1 MTRKRIYE
9 IMEVASPGDKVSR
22 AFDIFILSL
31 ITLNIFF
38 LVAESVDNI
47 YKISPLFFDSFE
59 IFSIVIFT
67 LEYFLR
73 VWCCV
78 ENPEYSKPVRG
89 RLKYAISIYALI
101 DLLVILPY
109 LLIFLPGDYRFLR
122 AIRLVRLLIV
132 LKLSRYS
139 IAMGSLR
146 SVLKRRKE
154 ELISTF
160 LVLIILL
167 LYASSAMYIL
177 EHDVQPKA
185 FSSIP
190 MTMWWGIATLTTV
203 GYGDV
208 YPITG
213 LGKILGAVI
222 ALLGIGLFALPAGL
236 IGGSFL
242 EELEER
248 KKSKKSSSDIIKSET
263 SSSGSEEIATS
274 RHLIA
279 DIWLEEEIK
288 DDDVD
293 HICKLIR
300 SNFKVL
306 KEFDHEYT
314 PYGLTKGFILSES
327 HSFIHTYPE
336 HNFICIDVFVC
347 SPGVD
352 LSKFVNEIQKGLK
365 IRKTQYQILKR
376 GI

>member
-1 MTRKRIYE
+1 
-9 IMEVASPGDKVSR
+9 MEVASPGDKTSR
-22 AFDIFILSL
+22 VFDIFILSL
-31 ITLNIFF
+31 ISINVLF
-38 LVAESVDNI
+38 LVAETVENI
-47 YKISPLFFDSFE
+47 YKISPLFFDNFE
-59 IFSIVIFT
+59 LLSIIIFT
-67 LEYFLR
+67 IEYLLR
-73 VWCCV
+73 IWCCV
-78 ENPEYSKPVRG
+78 ENPEYKDPVFG

-122 AIRLVRLLIV
+122 AIRLVRLLRI
-132 LKLSRYS
+132 LKLARYS
-139 IAMGSLR
+139 IAMGSLH
-146 SVLKRRKE
+146 SVLRRRKE
-154 ELISTF
+154 ELVSTF

-177 EHDVQPKA
+177 ENEVQPKA

-208 YPITG
+208 YPVTG
-213 LGKILGAVI
+213 LGKVLGAII

-242 EELEER
+242 EELQER
-248 KKSKKSSSDIIKSET
+248 KKQNKPSTTNSTTESTDDIET
-263 SSSGSEEIATS
+263 VKS

-279 DIWLEEEIK
+279 DIWLEEELEDK
-288 DDDVD
+288 NVD
-293 HICKLIR
+293 YISQLIR

-327 HSFIHTYPE
+327 HAFIHTYPE

-352 LSKFVNEIQKGLK
+352 LSTFVEKIQEGLK
-365 IRKTQYQILKR
+365 IRKIQYQILKR

>member
-1 MTRKRIYE
+1 
-9 IMEVASPGDKVSR
+9 MEVASPGDKTSR
-22 AFDIFILSL
+22 SFDIFILSL
-31 ITLNIFF
+31 ISINVLF
-38 LVAESVDNI
+38 LVAETVENI
-47 YKISPLFFDSFE
+47 YKISPLFFDNFE
-59 IFSIVIFT
+59 LLTIIIFT
-67 LEYFLR
+67 IEYFFR
-73 VWCCV
+73 IWCCV
-78 ENPEYSKPVRG
+78 ENPKYQKPILG

-109 LLIFLPGDYRFLR
+109 LLVFLPGDYRFLR
-122 AIRLVRLLIV
+122 AIRLIRLLRI
-132 LKLSRYS
+132 LKLARYS
-139 IAMGSLR
+139 IAMGSLH

-154 ELISTF
+154 ELIST
-160 LVLIILL
+160 LIVLLILL
-167 LYASSAMYIL
+167 LYAASAMYIL
-177 EHDVQPKA
+177 EHEVQPEA

-213 LGKILGAVI
+213 AGKVLGAFI

-242 EELEER
+242 EEIEER
-248 KKSKKSSSDIIKSET
+248 KKQKKGLNKNRELEPINENEHAK
-263 SSSGSEEIATS
+263 S

-279 DIWLEEEIK
+279 DIWLEKELSNDE
-288 DDDVD
+288 VD
-293 HICKLIR
+293 YICKLIR

-306 KEFDHEYT
+306 KEFDYEYT
-314 PYGLTKGFILSES
+314 PYGLTKGFVLSES

-347 SPGVD
+347 SPDVN
-352 LSKFVNEIQKGLK
+352 LSKFVGKIQEGLK
-365 IRKTQYQILKR
+365 IRKIQYQILKR

>member
-9 IMEVASPGDKVSR
+9 IMEVASPGDKTSR

-31 ITLNIFF
+31 ISINVLF
-38 LVAESVDNI
+38 LVAETVENI
-47 YKISPLFFDSFE
+47 YKISPLFFDNFE
-59 IFSIVIFT
+59 LLSIIIFT

-73 VWCCV
+73 IWCCI
-78 ENPEYSKPVRG
+78 ENPAYKKPILG
-89 RLKYAISIYALI
+89 RFKYAISIYALI

-122 AIRLVRLLIV
+122 AIRLIRLLRI
-132 LKLSRYS
+132 LKLARYS
-139 IAMGSLR
+139 IAMGSLH
-146 SVLKRRKE
+146 SVIKRRKE
-154 ELISTF
+154 ELIST
-160 LVLIILL
+160 LIVLLILL
-167 LYASSAMYIL
+167 LYAASAMYIL
-177 EHDVQPKA
+177 EHEVQPEA

-213 LGKILGAVI
+213 AGKVLGAVI

-242 EELEER
+242 EEIEER
-248 KKSKKSSSDIIKSET
+248 KKKNKTSKNPNT
-263 SSSGSEEIATS
+263 SVSINENESVNS

-279 DIWLEEEIK
+279 DIWLDNELEDK
-288 DDDVD
+288 NVD
-293 HICKLIR
+293 FVCELIR

-352 LSKFVNEIQKGLK
+352 LNQFVGKIQQGLK
-365 IRKTQYQILKR
+365 IRKIQYQILKR